1 MISSVVL
8 GSGVACFLAGASLL
22 AGLLRSAKASS
33 QVTEEQ
39 QENSVQKDEQD
50 SKEELKNLKVLR
62 SVS

>member
-50 SKEELKNLKVLR
+50 SKEGRENRKVLG